1 MLIDLNMFFIFVI
14 GIFNFVSKFF
24 IDGICVVA
32 FALAARTI
40 SGATICP
47 LHAMLLTSG

>member
-1 MLIDLNMFFIFVI
+1 MLIDLNMLFIFVI

-32 FALAARTI
+32 FALATKTI
-40 SGATICP
+40 SGVAFCP